1 MSKVIAIAGGIGS
14 GKSVVCGILRKLGY
28 AVYDSD
34 LRARALMD
42 ASREIKDFLVREI
55 HPEAIGS
62 DGTIDRARVGEVVFA
77 SEEKRLLLN
86 AAVHA
91 AVREDFAA
99 WCLARAQQ
107 PLLFVEC
114 AILCESGLADYVD
127 DTWVVTAPEAVRVER
142 VCRRNNLSADSVR
155 ARIASQGAEAAAIAR
170 LPHKKLLNDGRTPL
184 LPQIESLLHAI

>member
-14 GKSVVCGILRKLGY
+14 GKSVVCGILRRLGY
-28 AVYDSD
+28 LVYDSD

-42 ASREIKDFLVREI
+42 ASREIKEFLVREI

-62 DGTIDRARVGEVVFA
+62 DGAINRARVGEVVFA

-91 AVREDFAA
+91 AVRDDFCA
-99 WCLARAQQ
+99 WCARHSQH

-127 DTWVVTAPEAVRVER
+127 DTWVVTAPEEVRVER
-142 VCRRNNLSADSVR
+142 VCRRNNLSPDSVR
-155 ARIASQGAEAAAIAR
+155 ARMASQATEAAAIAR
-170 LPHKKLLNDGRTPL
+170 LPHKTLLNDGHTLL
-184 LPQIESLLHAI
+184 LPQIEFLLLAI